1 VLKNV
6 VINFLPHKKIKK
18 KIEKIQED
26 THEESLEDCPSWCWR
41 TKLTSKKVGGLECI
55 RLTKLTT

>member
-26 THEESLEDCPSWCWR
+26 THEESLEDCPSWC
-41 TKLTSKKVGGLECI
+41 
-55 RLTKLTT
+55 